1 MKLSQ
6 GQVMTISKGYIFDI
20 KRFATHDG
28 KGIRTTVFF
37 KGCPL
42 RCKWCQNP
50 EGLSYLPQALYME
63 SKCMHCLSCV
73 HASKQGGVRCVDH
86 KICISRNIKE
96 DWNAIC
102 DVCPTLALSMDAK
115 EYTVEECV
123 YEILKDEIF
132 FKREG
137 GVTFSGGE
145 PFLQSDF
152 LIDLLKACKEKGIH
166 TAIETSLYTDLENV
180 QKALPYLDQIY
191 CDCKLY
197 DENLH
202 KQYTGVSN
210 EKILKNIAYL
220 LQSNKKAHVIVRT
233 PLIPTM
239 TASFENIS
247 SISKFL
253 VSCYED
259 VHYEILN
266 YNPLAQSKY
275 AYLDMEYCFKENP
288 KMYSSEKMQE
298 FYDCAKQNG
307 IKNLVID

>member
-6 GQVMTISKGYIFDI
+6 GQVMTTSKGYIFDI

-50 EGLSYLPQALYME
+50 EGLSYLPQVLYME

-73 HASKQGGVRCVDH
+73 HASKQGGIRCVDH

-96 DWNAIC
+96 DWDAIC

-115 EYTVEECV
+115 EYTVEKCV
-123 YEILKDEIF
+123 HEILKDEIF

-152 LIDLLKACKEKGIH
+152 LIDLLKACKEK
-166 TAIETSLYTDLENV
+166 
-180 QKALPYLDQIY
+180 
-191 CDCKLY
+191 
-197 DENLH
+197 
-202 KQYTGVSN
+202 
-210 EKILKNIAYL
+210 
-220 LQSNKKAHVIVRT
+220 
-233 PLIPTM
+233 
-239 TASFENIS
+239 
-247 SISKFL
+247 
-253 VSCYED
+253 
-259 VHYEILN
+259 
-266 YNPLAQSKY
+266 
-275 AYLDMEYCFKENP
+275 
-288 KMYSSEKMQE
+288 
-298 FYDCAKQNG
+298 
-307 IKNLVID
+307 

>member
-1 MKLSQ
+1 MK
-6 GQVMTISKGYIFDI
+6 ISKALVFDI
-20 KRFATHDG
+20 KRFAIHDESG
-28 KGIRTTVFF
+28 LRTTVFF

-42 RCKWCQNP
+42 RCLWCQNP
-50 EGLSYLPQALYME
+50 EGLNTQRQVIYFKN
-63 SKCMHCLSCV
+63 KCIHC
-73 HASKQGGVRCVDH
+73 RCCQQFKEQINYQNDRPYFQNHQDFDQVIKTCPSGAIQYDSQEYTLD
-86 KICISRNIKE
+86 KLMNKIKE
-96 DWNAIC
+96 DE
-102 DVCPTLALSMDAK
+102 V
-115 EYTVEECV
+115 
-123 YEILKDEIF
+123 F
-132 FKREG
+132 FQHGG

-145 PFLQSDF
+145 PFMQGEF
-152 LIDLLKACKEKGIH
+152 LIKILKRCQKEKIH

-210 EKILKNIAYL
+210 EKVLKNIAYL
-220 LQSNKKAHVIVRT
+220 LQSNKKEHVIVRT

-247 SISKFL
+247 SISRFL
-253 VSCYED
+253 VSCYGD

>member
-6 GQVMTISKGYIFDI
+6 GQVMTTSKGYIFDI

-50 EGLSYLPQALYME
+50 EGLSYLPQVLYME

-73 HASKQGGVRCVDH
+73 HASKQGGVKCVND

-96 DWNAIC
+96 DWDAIC

-115 EYTVEECV
+115 EYTVEKCV
-123 YEILKDEIF
+123 HEILKDEIF

-145 PFLQSDF
+145 PFLQSDI

-247 SISKFL
+247 SISEFL

>member
-1 MKLSQ
+1 
-6 GQVMTISKGYIFDI
+6 
-20 KRFATHDG
+20 
-28 KGIRTTVFF
+28 
-37 KGCPL
+37 
-42 RCKWCQNP
+42 
-50 EGLSYLPQALYME
+50 
-63 SKCMHCLSCV
+63 MHCLSCV
-73 HASKQGGVRCVDH
+73 HASKQGGVRCVNH

-96 DWNAIC
+96 DWDAIC

-115 EYTVEECV
+115 EYTVEKCV
-123 YEILKDEIF
+123 HEILKDEIF

-247 SISKFL
+247 SISEFL

-275 AYLDMEYCFKENP
+275 VYLDMEYCFKENP

>member
-6 GQVMTISKGYIFDI
+6 GQVMTTSKGYIFDI

-50 EGLSYLPQALYME
+50 EGLSYLPQVLYME

-73 HASKQGGVRCVDH
+73 HASKQGGV
-86 KICISRNIKE
+86 
-96 DWNAIC
+96 
-102 DVCPTLALSMDAK
+102 
-115 EYTVEECV
+115 
-123 YEILKDEIF
+123 
-132 FKREG
+132 
-137 GVTFSGGE
+137 TFSGGE

-152 LIDLLKACKEKGIH
+152 LIDLLKTCKAKGIH

-247 SISKFL
+247 SISEFL